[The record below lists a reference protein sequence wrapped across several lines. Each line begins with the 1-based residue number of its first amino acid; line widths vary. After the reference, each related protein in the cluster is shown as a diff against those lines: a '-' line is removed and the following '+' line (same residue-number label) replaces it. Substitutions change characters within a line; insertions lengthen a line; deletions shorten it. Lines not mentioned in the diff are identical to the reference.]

1 MISTQKEKLVKNS
14 SRLRAFNN
22 FLTVVVVG
30 LGVYII
36 ALPFLPH
43 FSLWIAEL
51 RDNTDGVQYAGQL
64 AQLNGVDSTELPGP
78 PEGNTLVV
86 PGIQVNEEVL
96 EGAEIDVLWN
106 GGVWRRPKTSTPD
119 QGGNTVMV
127 AHRFSYSDPS
137 TFFHLDKVQQNDVF
151 AVWWEGKEYLY
162 EVFEVSEVPA
172 TAIEI
177 EANTDEPIL
186 TLYTCTPVWT
196 AVNRLVVKA
205 NLVNTEILEDTSVS
219 LHEGAMHE

>member
-1 MISTQKEKLVKNS
+1 M
-14 SRLRAFNN
+14 
-22 FLTVVVVG
+22 
-30 LGVYII
+30 YII

-43 FSLWIAEL
+43 INLWLLEF

-64 AQLNGVDSTELPGP
+64 AELNGVESDNLAAP
-78 PEGNTLVV
+78 PAQNTLVV
-86 PGIQVNEEVL
+86 PGIQVDETVL
-96 EGAEIDVLWN
+96 EGADIGVLGD

-137 TFFHLDKVQQNDVF
+137 TFFHLDKMTQNDVF
-151 AVWWEGKEYLY
+151 VVWWEGEEYLY
-162 EVFEVSEVPA
+162 EVFDVVEVPA

-177 EANTDEPIL
+177 EGPTEEPIL

-196 AVNRLVVKA
+196 ALNRLVVKA
-205 NLVNTEILEDTSVS
+205 RLVNTDVLDEAPPAQAVNAALEGGVHDGES
-219 LHEGAMHE
+219 